1 MNESAPITWL
11 ISEINAIVSAGA
23 SSTAGAIAGII
34 SPLAAAGFGIYIIL
48 MMVNYARGAESEP
61 VWDFFLKMAAFSIVI
76 GLGLNAGNYT
86 SHILPIVTETG
97 NDLAAAVSGS
107 VPTSN
112 SLDELARHY
121 IKIIEEGSTAA
132 AEEDGMLGISSTI
145 MYYFKSAIVVIG
157 LVPFLVAAA
166 IIIVVA
172 NVGSTIVAMVGPIF
186 FAALL
191 FPATRQYFSAWLN
204 TAISYAL
211 VPLFVAVVASASVE
225 MSKKMLSVGAG
236 GLNDTTLKMVILAS
250 IGNLALILLLNKVGQ
265 IASALSA
272 GGVAVGGGSGIGSMA
287 RGIASSTGVNTFGSA
302 MGRQMGRDAGK
313 HMSALARQQRR
324 NLARAFTPS
333 NKIKAG

>member
-1 MNESAPITWL
+1 MDEAAPITWL
-11 ISEINAIVSAGA
+11 ITEINKIVSAGA

-48 MMVNYARGAESEP
+48 MMVNYLRGAESEP
-61 VWDFFLKMAAFSIVI
+61 VWDFSLKMAAFAVVI

-86 SHILPIVTETG
+86 SYILPIVTETG

-112 SLDELARHY
+112 TLDELSLHY
-121 IKIIEEGSTAA
+121 LKMIEDGSMAA
-132 AEEDGMLGISSTI
+132 AEEDGMLGFSKTF
-145 MYYFKSAIVVIG
+145 MLYFKAAIIIFG
-157 LVPFLVAAA
+157 LVPFLIAAA

-172 NVGSTIVAMVGPIF
+172 NVGSTLVAMVGPLF

-211 VPLFVAVVASASVE
+211 VPLFVAVVASVSVQ
-225 MSKKMLSVGAG
+225 MSKAMLSSG
-236 GLNDTTLKMVILAS
+236 GNLNETSLKMVILAS
-250 IGNLALILLLNKVGQ
+250 IGNLLLILLLNKVGQ

-272 GGVAVGGGSGIGSMA
+272 GGVAVGGGSGIGGMA
-287 RGIASSTGVNTFGSA
+287 RGIASGTGTNTFGGA
-302 MGRQMGRDAGK
+302 AGREMGKRTGAYISDRAAAVRQRVAGSFSK
-313 HMSALARQQRR
+313 
-324 NLARAFTPS
+324 T